1 MHEDIAA
8 LSFEQALLELE
19 EIVKNQSLGKTKLD
33 EAVQVY
39 ERGVKLREHCEKK
52 LAEAKMKVEQIGLS
66 PGGEVKFS
74 KTLEEL
80 GEK

>member
-39 ERGVKLREHCEKK
+39 VGNLIVPRRPDAV
-52 LAEAKMKVEQIGLS
+52 
-66 PGGEVKFS
+66 
-74 KTLEEL
+74 
-80 GEK
+80 